1 MLSQTSRLIRTIC
14 CSYYEAYNMIRRI
27 TGIGETKGPIV
38 AIHEGFEGIA
48 PFNDFMPGADR
59 LALDR

>member
-1 MLSQTSRLIRTIC
+1 
-14 CSYYEAYNMIRRI
+14 MIRRI

-59 LALDR
+59 LALDRE